1 MLPRS
6 LQVNDFQDKYIQCC
20 DCQDE
25 FNFTAGEQAYYLSKG
40 LAEPKRCPACRHY
53 RKVSIVTPTPTE
65 KLLAIE
71 KAIDKTK
78 GQGGERHDS

>member
-6 LQVNDFQDKYIQCC
+6 LQVNDFQDKYIRCC

-25 FNFTAGEQAYYLSKG
+25 FNFTAGEQAFYLSKG
-40 LAEPKRCPACRHY
+40 LAEPKRCLACRHY

-71 KAIDKTK
+71 KAIDKANS
-78 GQGGERHDS
+78 QGGDNNG